1 MSSKGKLSD
10 GTSSLLAASTGAAVP
25 RCDRG
30 RPICRAV
37 RGVGAG
43 ATVATEG
50 DAAAEGLSPSELF
63 PAAAAAASG
72 ARGAAVCAAAR
83 AGSSS
88 LRWPVRAGWG
98 AAMLGKGAGG
108 AVLAA
113 AAVPA
118 ARSDLSLHFLPS
130 DSSRLETAAI
140 AAVSADLLLLE
151 MSTTARSLRGTRA
164 AASAPAASSGSF
176 VLAVMRTS
184 RTRVPVARQT
194 DDAPSKATA
203 SRV

>member
-43 ATVATEG
+43 ATVATGG
-50 DAAAEGLSPSELF
+50 DAAAEALSP

-72 ARGAAVCAAAR
+72 TRGAAVCAAAR
-83 AGSSS
+83 ARSSS

-151 MSTTARSLRGTRA
+151 MSTTARSLRDTRA

-194 DDAPSKATA
+194 DEAPSKGATT
-203 SRV
+203 SCV